1 MYRTNRCKGMCLLIA
16 GVLISGCGK
25 TAEAPTEETVV
36 VSDYLN
42 EEALKQGEERQLK
55 SYQIEEAFV
64 GTFRVKHSAKA
75 QFYVQESV
83 GAYAEYE
90 YGTMIF
96 DELVSSTGKYV
107 EEGET
112 IAKVHIDV
120 SEADLMEV
128 RLSLQRMQER
138 VEADRLLYE
147 EEDARLK
154 REAYATENFE
164 LKGVALRQYEESL
177 EYHRQDI
184 EAQHEAIRK
193 MQETLEKMEAAA
205 LITEIKAPIS
215 GYIRDV
221 EALVEGRTI
230 PNESMIAILEPE
242 KSDILWVSN
251 EKNAFRYGK
260 EVTVTCANT
269 TEEEDFTGVV
279 ITPSQSSVAAQATDR
294 KACIR
299 LDAEGVAYLEKSSVN
314 TITAKVNTVEQENA
328 IMVKMGA
335 LEIDEED
342 AYATVIQ
349 DDGSFVKKKVIL
361 GGISDDCYWVLEGL
375 NEHDRVVVP

>member
-16 GVLISGCGK
+16 GVLISGCAR

-112 IAKVHIDV
+112 IARVHIDV

-164 LKGVALRQYEESL
+164 MKGVALRQYEESL